1 MAQSRLKSS
10 DTEPLSFFSV
20 PYQDESYYSILC
32 RYMVHSGL
40 PSSHK
45 TLTTLFGKK
54 ICPGSTL
61 LLPYMSHVI
70 SQRLNPET
78 GITEDT
84 LICRHTAFHYFRIS
98 YRAKEAAVI
107 LDRVKNGMKC
117 GYRMSYR
124 NSMASSYLRY
134 CPVCAYE
141 EKNEYGEMYWHR
153 SHQLKGIMYCSKH
166 GVKLKESAIDL
177 KSIKTAFIPASFA
190 LMDIYRKTLDEVCN
204 ETEHCPE
211 DRIKKYRT
219 IQKDIE
225 WIMGTSEKV
234 PDLEATILLYKKV
247 LSQNREVKYDNG
259 RINDIPG
266 LKRMLKDTLG
276 SDFLESLHLN
286 LHEYFEWE
294 SAPIVIAKYLT
305 PLQHVLLMEFL
316 CGSVEAFFTMK
327 MDGIRY
333 NCPGI

>member
-141 EKNEYGEMYWHR
+141 EKNEYGE
-153 SHQLKGIMYCSKH
+153 
-166 GVKLKESAIDL
+166 
-177 KSIKTAFIPASFA
+177 KSFQSNCFRNSFLMVDQDFI
-190 LMDIYRKTLDEVCN
+190 
-204 ETEHCPE
+204 
-211 DRIKKYRT
+211 
-219 IQKDIE
+219 
-225 WIMGTSEKV
+225 
-234 PDLEATILLYKKV
+234 
-247 LSQNREVKYDNG
+247 
-259 RINDIPG
+259 
-266 LKRMLKDTLG
+266 
-276 SDFLESLHLN
+276 FL
-286 LHEYFEWE
+286 
-294 SAPIVIAKYLT
+294 
-305 PLQHVLLMEFL
+305 
-316 CGSVEAFFTMK
+316 
-327 MDGIRY
+327 
-333 NCPGI
+333 